1 MSLAFARSR
10 MTRPIWGP
18 NPFRDGIS
26 ALVKSSGDVRF
37 TSESGH
43 RHRGET
49 MKQNL
54 AGKCACGTIQY
65 ETNADPI
72 VMLNCHCSDC
82 RKANGSAYAALII
95 LPKSAVKLRGEPR
108 FHMVLGGSGKRVER
122 GFCPS
127 CGSQVIV
134 RIEKLPD
141 ALAIQA
147 GTLDDPTL
155 FSPSLDIYTDSAPPG
170 IICNPLPKNFQ
181 KGAVERTAAARRHVR
196 FGSQAEITTS
206 PANVRFPPES
216 GHSLARRCERLHS
229 TFPDGLGR
237 TGRGKK
243 FD

>member
-1 MSLAFARSR
+1 M
-10 MTRPIWGP
+10 WGP

-37 TSESGH
+37 TSETGH

-155 FSPSLDIYTDSAPPG
+155 FSPSLDIYTDSAPPWDHM
-170 IICNPLPKNFQ
+170 Q
-181 KGAVERTAAARRHVR
+181 SAT
-196 FGSQAEITTS
+196 
-206 PANVRFPPES
+206 
-216 GHSLARRCERLHS
+216 
-229 TFPDGLGR
+229 
-237 TGRGKK
+237 KK
-243 FD
+243 FPKGRS